1 MLKNR
6 IITIILAMMLISPVF
21 AENPESAVNEATPV
35 QTEQAAPESF
45 TYKQPIS
52 KRKIAKKFLLAM
64 AGVGISS
71 ILLFVLLSLYNR
83 IRTGIVPNKQ
93 ESPTG
98 ETSLVTPDN
107 LQDAVR
113 TFLEKTKWD

>member
-1 MLKNR
+1 M
-6 IITIILAMMLISPVF
+6 ILISPVF
-21 AENPESAVNEATPV
+21 AENPESAVNQETPAEQTV
-35 QTEQAAPESF
+35 QTPESF
-45 TYKQPIS
+45 TYKQPVS

-71 ILLFVLLSLYNR
+71 VLLFVLLSLYNR